1 MILEWKDIEGYE
13 GIYKI
18 SNKGDVLSL
27 ERTAPHTSKSGKVTF
42 RKVNQIIKK
51 PFLAKNGYYV
61 IELRTNKIKKFL
73 VHRLVAKHFIPNPDN
88 KPEVNHINLD
98 TKCNETWNLE
108 WVTKKENG
116 EHALINQ
123 RKLFKGNQYKTLK
136 NKKL

>member
-18 SNKGDVLSL
+18 SNKGDILSL

-42 RKVNQIIKK
+42 RKVNQIVKK
-51 PFLAKNGYYV
+51 PFISNKGYLV
-61 IELRTNKIKKFL
+61 IELRTGKVCKFS
-73 VHRLVAKHFIPNPDN
+73 VHRLVAKHFIPNPEN

-98 TKCNETWNLE
+98 TKCNEVWNLE
-108 WVTKKENG
+108 WATKKENE

-136 NKKL
+136 K